1 MEPFDLEKIRSVPI
15 GGVITRL
22 GREVKKNRCLCFFHD
37 DHNPSCYVNTRKNT
51 FNCYS
56 CGARGDP
63 IDLVRRHLNLSFV
76 DACKWIADES
86 NIILTEYKPQPQET
100 MTPKPFPK
108 EFYEFLLRFLTIL
121 GGVAEDFLF
130 SERKLSRTVIQQMGI
145 RSINDSGRWLLFMLS
160 KHFTEDQLREFGILR
175 GEGNKKYCFFWTP
188 CILYPFYD
196 VDGNLIGIQ
205 SRYTGANMRFMTE
218 EAQARHNEIVKRA
231 PRFQFPQGCK
241 PMIYN
246 LPVLRDLKPDEELWI
261 SEGISDCLA
270 IHSSGRKCIAIP
282 SATLLTRQN
291 KELLTSA
298 PTKSWHIAPD
308 QDAAGERLY
317 QALLSAANECGASL
331 TRHQLPEGCKDFSD
345 YWKSRKTLKLLNS

>member
-1 MEPFDLEKIRSVPI
+1 MDRNDIAKLRDLPI
-15 GGVITRL
+15 EGVAERL
-22 GREVKKNRCLCFFHD
+22 GLKVFRHRSLCPFHEDKSPSLSYSVARNRYRCWA
-37 DHNPSCYVNTRKNT
+37 
-51 FNCYS
+51 

-63 IDLVRRHLNLSFV
+63 IDLAMKLLPSKGRSGGVPFV

-86 NIILTEYKPQPQET
+86 NIIIQVYKPQPQET

-108 EFYEFLLRFLTIL
+108 DFYEFLLRFLTIL

-130 SERKLSRTVIQQMGI
+130 RERKLSREVISRQGI

-196 VDGNLIGIQ
+196 IDGNLIGIQ

-218 EAQARHNEIVKRA
+218 EAQTRHNEIVKRA

-246 LPVLRDLKPDEELWI
+246 QPVLRDLQPDEELWI

-270 IHSSGRKCIAIP
+270 ILSSGRKCIAIP
-282 SATLLTRQN
+282 SATLLTRAN
-291 KELLTSA
+291 KVLLASA
-298 PTKSWHIAPD
+298 PTKNWHIAPD

-317 QALLSAANECGASL
+317 NELLKTANELGATL
-331 TRHQLPEGCKDFSD
+331 VRHQLPEGCKDFSD
-345 YWKSRKTLKLLNS
+345 YWKSR

>member
-1 MEPFDLEKIRSVPI
+1 MEKSDIIKIRDMPI
-15 GGVITRL
+15 IGVAERL
-22 GREVKKNRCLCFFHD
+22 GLTVKKNRCLCIFHND
-37 DHNPSCYVNTRKNT
+37 KTPSMSLSPSRNT
-51 FNCYS
+51 FRCWS

-63 IDLVRRHLNLSFV
+63 IDLVRKHLNLSFV

-86 NIILTEYKPQPQET
+86 NIILTEYKPKETIT

-121 GGVAEDFLF
+121 GCVAQDFLF
-130 SERKLSRTVIQQMGI
+130 DERKLSREVIQRQGI
-145 RSINDSGRWLLFMLS
+145 RSINDSGQWLLFMLS
-160 KHFTEDQLREFGILR
+160 KHFTEEQLREYGILR

-188 CILYPFYD
+188 CILFPFYD
-196 VDGNLIGIQ
+196 VDGNLVGIQ

-218 EAQARHNEIVKRA
+218 EAQARHNEIVKKT

-246 LPVLRDLKPDEELWI
+246 LPVLKTLVEGEELWI

-270 IHSSGRKCIAIP
+270 ILSSGRKCIAIP
-282 SATLLTRQN
+282 SATLLTHQN
-291 KELLTSA
+291 KELLATI
-298 PTKSWHIAPD
+298 PTKNWHIAPD

-345 YWKSRKTLKLLNS
+345 YWKIR